1 MDWLDRLLVA
11 NLVLQMV
18 IIVTGGLVRLTGS
31 GLGCPTW
38 PQCVPGSFTPTV
50 QQEQGY
56 HKLIEFGN
64 RLLTF
69 VLAAVALAVIIVA
82 AQRPGH
88 LAAAVPVDL
97 GAPARHRRAGH
108 RRRDRRAGQARPADG
123 VAALPPRIALVGVSA
138 WLLYRYREGTGRSP

>member
-1 MDWLDRLLVA
+1 MSADAAPTSTTAAPSPDLLDRLYVA
-11 NLVLQMV
+11 NLVMQMV

-50 QQEQGY
+50 HQEQGA

-69 VLAAVALAVIIVA
+69 VLIAVAAALLVVA
-82 AQRPGH
+82 WNRLRTSRPGL
-88 LAAAVPVDL
+88 LA
-97 GAPARHRRAGH
+97 
-108 RRRDRRAGQARPADG
+108 
-123 VAALPPRIALVGVSA
+123 
-138 WLLYRYREGTGRSP
+138 WT